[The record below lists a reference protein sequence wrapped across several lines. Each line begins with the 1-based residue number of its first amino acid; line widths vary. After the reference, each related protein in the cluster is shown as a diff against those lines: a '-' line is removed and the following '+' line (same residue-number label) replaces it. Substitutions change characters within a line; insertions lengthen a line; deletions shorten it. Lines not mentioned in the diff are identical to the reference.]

1 MSFSPKF
8 VIFLLLSLLSGPLTA
23 AEESALSEGMQNP
36 GYHEP
41 PTWFKSS
48 FMDLQEDLAE
58 ANNAKKR
65 LILYFY
71 QDGCPYCGKLLSVN
85 WKQPD
90 IVQKTNKN
98 FDVIAINLWGDR
110 EITGFD
116 GLSMTE
122 KQFSE
127 KKRVMYTPTLLLL
140 NEQGEVALRINGYY
154 PPTKFSAALDYVA
167 EKRENSLAFSDY
179 YKDAASKGSSNK
191 LHSSKQYLSPPYRL
205 AASDRGNT
213 KPLLVL
219 YEQRFCAHCDEIHK
233 DIFSRPESKELLN
246 KFDVVLLDRWGK
258 SPVTTPKGETTTA
271 LKWANQL
278 KINYAPSL
286 IFFDSM
292 GNEVFRTE
300 AYLKAF
306 HIQSVMDYVSSGAY
320 KTQPNLQR
328 FIQARADALEA
339 KGIHVDLMR

>member
-1 MSFSPKF
+1 MNHLYRFTT
-8 VIFLLLSLLSGPLTA
+8 IFFLSLLSGLLSA
-23 AEESALSEGMQNP
+23 AEENKLAEGMVNP

-41 PTWFKSS
+41 PSWFKSS
-48 FMDLQEDLAE
+48 FLDLQEDLAE
-58 ANNAKKR
+58 ANESKKR
-65 LILYFY
+65 VILYFY

-85 WKQPD
+85 WKQKD
-90 IVQKTNKN
+90 IVKKTRQN
-98 FDVIAINLWGDR
+98 FDVIAINLWGDK
-110 EITGFD
+110 EITGLD

-122 KQFSE
+122 KKFAE
-127 KKRVMYTPTLLLL
+127 KNRVMYTPTLLLL
-140 NEQGEVALRINGYY
+140 NEQGKVALRINGYY
-154 PPTKFSAALDYVA
+154 PPKKFSAALDYVA
-167 EKRENSLAFSDY
+167 QKREKSIAFSDY
-179 YKDAASKGSSNK
+179 HKDAASKGSNQK
-191 LHSSKQYLSPPYRL
+191 LYSSKQYLHKPYRL
-205 AASDRGNT
+205 SAQSRGNS

-233 DIFSRPESKELLN
+233 DIFSRPESKELLE

-258 SPVTTPKGETTTA
+258 SAVLTPKGKTTTE

-278 KINYAPSL
+278 KINYSPSL
-286 IFFDSM
+286 IFFDSK
-292 GNEVFRTE
+292 GDEVFRTE
-300 AYLKAF
+300 AYLKSF

>member
-1 MSFSPKF
+1 MRSSYKS
-8 VIFLLLSLLSGPLTA
+8 VTILVLALLHGLVYA
-23 AEESALSEGMQNP
+23 AEEGALSEGMQNP

-41 PTWFKSS
+41 PAWFKSS

-58 ANNAKKR
+58 ANSVKKR

-85 WKQPD
+85 WKQKN
-90 IVQKTNKN
+90 IVSKTNKH
-98 FDVIAINLWGDR
+98 FDVIAINLWGDK
-110 EITGFD
+110 EVTDFD
-116 GLSMTE
+116 GQSSTE
-122 KQFSE
+122 KQFAE

-154 PPTKFSAALDYVA
+154 PPKKFSAALDYVA
-167 EKRENSLAFSDY
+167 EKRENNLAFSDY
-179 YKDAASKGSSNK
+179 YKDAASKESSKK
-191 LHSSKQYLSPPYRL
+191 LYTNKQYLQTPYRL
-205 AASDRGNT
+205 SAAERGNN

-233 DIFSRPESKELLN
+233 DIFLRPESQELLSR
-246 KFDVVLLDRWGK
+246 FDVVLLDRWGK
-258 SPVTTPKGETTTA
+258 TPLRTPKDKASTA
-271 LKWANQL
+271 IKWANQL

-306 HIQSVMDYVSSGAY
+306 HIQSVLDYVSSGAY

-328 FIQARADALEA
+328 FIQARADAMEA

>member
-1 MSFSPKF
+1 MRSSYKSVTIVLLALLHGF
-8 VIFLLLSLLSGPLTA
+8 VGA
-23 AEESALSEGMQNP
+23 AEEGALSEGLQNP

-41 PTWFKSS
+41 PTWFKNS

-58 ANNAKKR
+58 ANKAKKR

-85 WKQPD
+85 WKQKD
-90 IVQKTNKN
+90 IVSKTNKN

-122 KQFSE
+122 KQFAE

-140 NEQGEVALRINGYY
+140 NEQGGVALRINGYY
-154 PPTKFSAALDYVA
+154 PPKKFSAALDYVA
-167 EKRENSLAFSDY
+167 KKRENSLAFSDY
-179 YKDAASKGSSNK
+179 YKDAASKESSKK
-191 LHSSKQYLSPPYRL
+191 LYSNKQYLQQPYRL
-205 AASDRGNT
+205 AAAQRGNS

-233 DIFSRPESKELLN
+233 DIFLRPESQELLS

-258 SPVTTPKGETTTA
+258 TPLTTPKGETSTA
-271 LKWANQL
+271 IKWANQL

-306 HIQSVMDYVSSGAY
+306 HIQSVLDYVSSGAY

-328 FIQARADALEA
+328 FIQARANALEA
-339 KGIHVDLMR
+339 QGVHVDLMR